1 MANDEKE
8 TWYLSDLGNT
18 LIKNTAIFY
27 NYLKNQLTKKKVIR
41 TLKYQFVFREG
52 FREAEANT
60 IKRPIKFGHT
70 NTCPKYEAT

>member
-27 NYLKNQLTKKKVIR
+27 NYLKNQLTKKS
-41 TLKYQFVFREG
+41 
-52 FREAEANT
+52 N
-60 IKRPIKFGHT
+60 
-70 NTCPKYEAT
+70 